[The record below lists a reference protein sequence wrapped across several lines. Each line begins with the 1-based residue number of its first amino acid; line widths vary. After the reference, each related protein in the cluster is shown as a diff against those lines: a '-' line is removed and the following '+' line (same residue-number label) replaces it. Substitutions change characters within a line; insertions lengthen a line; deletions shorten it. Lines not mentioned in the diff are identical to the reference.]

1 MSNGDLD
8 SIVVKL
14 EDATN
19 IRNISKFYPEIL
31 TALSGTKPVVLD
43 LSGEPEVDLSFV
55 QLVESA
61 RLYAGAHGKALTLAQ
76 PASGP
81 LLGVLGRAGFIENAS
96 HEDAQFWLHK
106 GSVQ

>member
-1 MSNGDLD
+1 MSNGDLG

-14 EDATN
+14 EAVTN
-19 IRNISKFYPEIL
+19 IRNISNLYSELL
-31 TALSGTKPVVLD
+31 TALAGPKPVMLD
-43 LSGEPEVDLSFV
+43 LADEPEVDLSFV

-81 LLGVLGRAGFIENAS
+81 LLSVLGRAGFIENAS

>member
-1 MSNGDLD
+1 MSNGDLG

-14 EDATN
+14 EAATN
-19 IRNISKFYPEIL
+19 IRNIPGFYSELL
-31 TALSGTKPVVLD
+31 TALSGSKPVTLD
-43 LSGEPEVDLSFV
+43 LAEEPEVDLSFV

-61 RLYAGAHGKALTLAQ
+61 RLHAGAHGKALTLAQ

-96 HEDAQFWLHK
+96 PEDAQFWLHK